1 MSNELVWDD
10 EEKFKNKLKIHI
22 FLCFVLLL
30 LVFGLHIMR
39 SDSVMGLSNTYNNI
53 KTKEKWLQQY
63 QPVFTENILAKAM
76 QPTTKDLL
84 EAVRQEKANLFLK
97 HKLKIDNIVNGTL
110 EKNQTNKGLPG
121 VESAANLEGN
131 WQDLCSCLSEF
142 VKANLCAITGL
153 SIDGREGGN
162 LKARLSYRIYY
173 R

>member
-1 MSNELVWDD
+1 MIDRIPPQNIEAEQSVLGALLIDANAI
-10 EEKFKNKLKIHI
+10 EKVSGILKAEDFYRQDNRII
-22 FLCFVLLL
+22 
-30 LVFGLHIMR
+30 
-39 SDSVMGLSNTYNNI
+39 Y
-53 KTKEKWLQQY
+53 E
-63 QPVFTENILAKAM
+63 AM
-76 QPTTKDLL
+76 QPTTKDQL

-110 EKNQTNKGLPG
+110 EKNQTNQGLPG